1 MHDKERNAI
10 MLCGLI
16 SPTYQYIGSNRNE
29 PQNQPDIHSDSLRQD
44 SRNHTDTW
52 DRCRIHRHQHTKYHL
67 DPSDI
72 QVDRCT
78 GSFQEHSGTFQS
90 AGKATPSQRIH
101 QHLPHTHADKERQI
115 NQRQCIANTF
125 DHWRS
130 HGRGTGVGAPHS
142 AKDWSWDS
150 SKLVSS
156 WGWVRG

>member
-1 MHDKERNAI
+1 
-10 MLCGLI
+10 MLCRLI
-16 SPTYQYIGSNRNE
+16 SPTYQYIGSNRSE

-44 SRNHTDTW
+44 SRNHTGTL
-52 DRCRIHRHQHTKYHL
+52 DRRRIHRHQHTKYHL

-101 QHLPHTHADKERQI
+101 QHLPHMQTKKNKLTKGNALQILLTIGAATGGERG
-115 NQRQCIANTF
+115 
-125 DHWRS
+125 S
-130 HGRGTGVGAPHS
+130 APLFGS
-142 AKDWSWDS
+142 GFVVRFVQS

-156 WGWVRG
+156 